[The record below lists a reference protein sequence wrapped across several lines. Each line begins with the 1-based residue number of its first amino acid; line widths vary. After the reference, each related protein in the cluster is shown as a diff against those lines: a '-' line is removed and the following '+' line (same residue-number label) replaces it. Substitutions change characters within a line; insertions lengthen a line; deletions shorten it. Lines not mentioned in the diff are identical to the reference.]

1 MKQLVEGMANM
12 LRISRSDL
20 DRIYAQA
27 REEYPAECCGILTLA
42 KDNGVCAVHV
52 CENIQ
57 AQKHREDPG
66 RYPRDA
72 RAAYLID
79 PKEMMRISETT
90 EAAGGRIAGYYHSHI
105 DCPAYFSEEDERRT
119 WIFNDREAGE
129 GPDAPDVAY
138 LVLSVY
144 GEEAAVGSGERE
156 VKGSKCFAW
165 DGSEYAE
172 MPVMSVD

>member
-1 MKQLVEGMANM
+1 M
-12 LRISRSDL
+12 LRIARSDL

-27 REEYPAECCGILTLA
+27 RAEYPAECCGILTQG
-42 KDNGVCAVHV
+42 KDNGVCAVHI

-57 AQKHREDPG
+57 EEKHRDDPE

-72 RAAYLID
+72 RTAYLID
-79 PKEMMRISETT
+79 PEEMMRITAAT
-90 EAAGGRIAGYYHSHI
+90 EAAGGRVAGFYHSHI

-129 GPDAPDVAY
+129 GPDDPDAAY

-144 GEEAAVGSGERE
+144 GEEATGAAAGIGRE
-156 VKGSKCFAW
+156 VKGYKCFGW
-165 DGSEYAE
+165 DGSAYTE
-172 MPVMSVD
+172 MPVEPAD